1 MVIVQPLIGA
11 FENKMWQLI
20 IAWANKLGES
30 IFELWEKEALDLM
43 GDLEI
48 AFMQILDWKSLKP

>member
-20 IAWANKLGES
+20 IASANKMGKGTL
-30 IFELWEKEALDLM
+30 ELWEREALDLM
-43 GDLEI
+43 GD
-48 AFMQILDWKSLKP
+48 